1 MERKR
6 IKFGFGTLTEHG
18 TMQDELTEGEIVA
31 LLMKIGELVGRKE
44 MEGFKTEEE
53 KQETESVFYTE
64 KFGDRRRRLT
74 ELEKERLKEFKN
86 KTTLSVELGFGKGYL
101 NTLLNQNGSMKK
113 SDILKMFEKM
123 KTMEVTNEF

>member
-1 MERKR
+1 
-6 IKFGFGTLTEHG
+6 
-18 TMQDELTEGEIVA
+18 MQDELTEGEIVA